1 MFILASLYYL
11 IWYAAVAIGAAGI
24 LLIVLRSLFLYLDVN
39 PFTWHARQ
47 VRRATDPVILP
58 VRRVLVALRLDPIV
72 APFIVGIL
80 LVVGLL
86 LIVQLAGN
94 ILNTV
99 AGVLYVVAGRPQ
111 GAPAAIIGYLLFG
124 LLGLYTLA
132 VFARIIFSWVGAGYG
147 NRLARF
153 LIQITEPLLSPLR
166 KWVPNVGMFDI
177 SPMIAFLILWVCQAI
192 VASTLLKNLPV
203 AFF

>member
-177 SPMIAFLILWVCQAI
+177 SPMIAFLILWVCQAV

>member
-166 KWVPNVGMFDI
+166 KWVPKVGMFDI
-177 SPMIAFLILWVCQAI
+177 SPMIAFLILWVCQAV

>member
-1 MFILASLYYL
+1 MFILATLYQL
-11 IWYAAVAIGAAGI
+11 IWYAAIAIGAAGI

-58 VRRVLVALRLDPIV
+58 VRRMLVAIRLDPMV
-72 APFIVGIL
+72 APFVVCIL
-80 LVVGLL
+80 LLVTLM

-99 AGVLYVVAGRPQ
+99 AGILYVLASRPK
-111 GAPAAIIGYLLFG
+111 GAPVAVVGYVLFG

-132 VFARIIFSWVGAGYG
+132 IFARIIFSWVGAGYR
-147 NRLARF
+147 NRMARF

-166 KWVPNVGMFDI
+166 KWIPTVGMFDV
-177 SPMIAFLILWVCQAI
+177 SPIVAFLILWACQAL
-192 VASTLLKNLPV
+192 VAGTLLQNLPTG
-203 AFF
+203 FF

>member
-153 LIQITEPLLSPLR
+153 LIQITEPLLGPLR

-177 SPMIAFLILWVCQAI
+177 SPMIAFLILWVCQAV